1 MSMRT
6 IVAEN
11 IRRLLGKTHNF
22 NAVFGSPV
30 GQIVLVDILK
40 ECGSDIQSFVAGEPD
55 TTAFN
60 EGKRRIGNYIM
71 NIMNMESKD
80 AKRISEL
87 ISGPEGSEEGEYRE

>member
-1 MSMRT
+1 MNMST
-6 IVAEN
+6 AVAKQ

-40 ECGSDIQSFVAGEPD
+40 ECGSDVQSFVAGEPD

-60 EGKRRIGNYIM
+60 EGKRRIGNYILS
-71 NIMNMESKD
+71 IMGMGSKD
-80 AKRISEL
+80 AKRIAEL
-87 ISGPEGSEEGEYRE
+87 ISGTEGSQEREYGE